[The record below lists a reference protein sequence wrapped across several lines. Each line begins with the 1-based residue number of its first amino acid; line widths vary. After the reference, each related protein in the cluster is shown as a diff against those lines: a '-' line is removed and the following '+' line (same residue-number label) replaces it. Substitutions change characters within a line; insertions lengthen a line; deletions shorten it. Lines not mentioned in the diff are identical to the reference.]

1 MFDIYQDFCKQ
12 GLIGI
17 GKLWIYKGDA
27 RDPWVLNFPTKTHW
41 KLPSEYEYIEKG
53 LQKFVE
59 TYKEKGITSIAFP
72 LLGANNGGLD
82 GKKVEELMISY
93 LSQCDIPIEIYH
105 YDPQAPDDLFEEFR
119 LKWKKIPQE
128 YKKKILRTSKRIETI
143 DLAVNSESVRS
154 MISLIEFPGIGIK
167 TMESCFKIV
176 MRSQSTV
183 LPFNN
188 DNV

>member
-1 MFDIYQDFCKQ
+1 MNNKLLLENLRCIPDFPQK
-12 GLIGI
+12 GI
-17 GKLWIYKGDA
+17 NF
-27 RDPWVLNFPTKTHW
+27 RDVTTLFKNAECLKVMVDE
-41 KLPSEYEYIEKG
+41 LYEI
-53 LQKFVE
+53 
-59 TYKEKGITSIAFP
+59 YKEKGITSIAFP